1 MQGQTWGWGS
11 PAIVALF
18 AASAVLSPAFVSG
31 SAALAPARPALLL
44 NLQNFR
50 AEGAILAGSVPLVGA
65 SVFGAIWAQEVLG
78 FSAIRAGA
86 ALLPLTLPLL
96 VVAPLGGRLYDR
108 IGPRPLLTA
117 GSALIALGFA
127 WMAFRLHVREY
138 VWMVPGYIALGVGLG
153 LVISPATTDAL
164 GAAKPADRS
173 QASGLV
179 QTMRQ
184 IGGAVGLA
192 VLGAIVSAV
201 SHVAPD
207 ASVEERLVAST
218 NGVAAAYWVG
228 AGVMVAMA
236 LAAFLFVRRREP
248 S

>member
-1 MQGQTWGWGS
+1 MLWERRRSQPLVQ
-11 PAIVALF
+11 
-18 AASAVLSPAFVSG
+18 LS
-31 SAALAPARPALLL
+31 LL

-50 AEGAILAGSVPLVGA
+50 AEGAILAGVQFALVGA

-117 GSALIALGFA
+117 GSALIAFGFA

>member
-1 MQGQTWGWGS
+1 
-11 PAIVALF
+11 
-18 AASAVLSPAFVSG
+18 
-31 SAALAPARPALLL
+31 
-44 NLQNFR
+44 
-50 AEGAILAGSVPLVGA
+50 
-65 SVFGAIWAQEVLG
+65 
-78 FSAIRAGA
+78 
-86 ALLPLTLPLL
+86 
-96 VVAPLGGRLYDR
+96 
-108 IGPRPLLTA
+108 
-117 GSALIALGFA
+117 
-127 WMAFRLHVREY
+127 
-138 VWMVPGYIALGVGLG
+138 MVPGYIALGVGLG

-164 GAAKPADRS
+164 GAAEPADRS

-207 ASVEERLVAST
+207 ATLDERLAAST

-236 LAAFLFVRRREP
+236 VAAFVFVRRREAP
-248 S
+248 